1 MLKKYRINH
10 LLLTL
15 GKNGMKLF
23 SQNKFEE
30 FKPNSKDVFDVTGAG
45 DTVMA
50 TIAVC
55 IANSN
60 NLEES
65 VKYSLKAAEIVISKV
80 GTAEVSKNE
89 LFKKNQTKF
98 NKIYSL
104 NELLNKLT
112 KLRINKKKIV
122 FTNGCFDLLHPG
134 HLKILNESK
143 EKGDILIVG
152 LNSDKSVKN
161 LKGKKRPIINQ
172 LDRANILSSLNVVD
186 YVVIFD
192 EKTPLNI
199 IKSIKPDIITKGSD
213 YKSRILLVR
222 ITLKKRG
229 GKIILIPN
237 YKNYSTSKII
247 EKITLLN

>member
-1 MLKKYRINH
+1 
-10 LLLTL
+10 
-15 GKNGMKLF
+15 MKLF

-112 KLRINKKKIV
+112 KLRINKKIV

-161 LKGKKRPIINQ
+161 LKGKKDQLSIN
-172 LDRANILSSLNVVD
+172 
-186 YVVIFD
+186 
-192 EKTPLNI
+192 
-199 IKSIKPDIITKGSD
+199 
-213 YKSRILLVR
+213 
-222 ITLKKRG
+222 
-229 GKIILIPN
+229 
-237 YKNYSTSKII
+237 
-247 EKITLLN
+247 

>member
-80 GTAEVSKNE
+80 GT
-89 LFKKNQTKF
+89 LKF
-98 NKIYSL
+98 RKMNYL
-104 NELLNKLT
+104 
-112 KLRINKKKIV
+112 KKIKQNLIK
-122 FTNGCFDLLHPG
+122 F
-134 HLKILNESK
+134 IL
-143 EKGDILIVG
+143 
-152 LNSDKSVKN
+152 
-161 LKGKKRPIINQ
+161 
-172 LDRANILSSLNVVD
+172 
-186 YVVIFD
+186 
-192 EKTPLNI
+192 
-199 IKSIKPDIITKGSD
+199 
-213 YKSRILLVR
+213 
-222 ITLKKRG
+222 
-229 GKIILIPN
+229 
-237 YKNYSTSKII
+237 
-247 EKITLLN
+247 

>member
-1 MLKKYRINH
+1 M
-10 LLLTL
+10 
-15 GKNGMKLF
+15 
-23 SQNKFEE
+23 
-30 FKPNSKDVFDVTGAG
+30 
-45 DTVMA
+45 
-50 TIAVC
+50 
-55 IANSN
+55 
-60 NLEES
+60 
-65 VKYSLKAAEIVISKV
+65 

-213 YKSRILLVR
+213 YKNKNIVGSNYI
-222 ITLKKRG
+222 KKRG
-229 GKIILIPN
+229 GK
-237 YKNYSTSKII
+237 
-247 EKITLLN
+247 